1 MEFKFR
7 NSEQEG
13 DRMSINKTAVKT
25 MDILELFYEHE
36 ELSLTE
42 MVQLTSMP
50 KTSVYRLIGSLEEME
65 FLQKNEFLHS
75 LYYDFERL
83 ESLNEYLHL

>member
-25 MDILELFYEHE
+25 MDILKLFYEHE

-65 FLQKNEFLHS
+65 FYKNEKEISSRSCFYGSVNLFHKD
-75 LYYDFERL
+75 YQ
-83 ESLNEYLHL
+83 